1 MMPRNFDSDLAKHL
15 ETVKNRVE
23 WILLKY
29 PSARNSDT
37 MLQFIYLR
45 IFEGINIPYVEWEKL
60 SQLSLETVRRVRQ
73 KLQEEGKYLPTDP
86 AVIERRRRLERKYR
100 GTINSI

>member
-1 MMPRNFDSDLAKHL
+1 MPINYDPELAEHL
-15 ETVKNRVE
+15 RTVKDRVE
-23 WILLKY
+23 WILSKF

-45 IFEGINIPYVEWEKL
+45 TFEGINIPYVEWEKI
-60 SQLSLETVRRVRQ
+60 SKLSLETVRRMRQ

-86 AVIERRRRLERKYR
+86 AVIERRKRLEKKYR
-100 GTINSI
+100 GTINLI